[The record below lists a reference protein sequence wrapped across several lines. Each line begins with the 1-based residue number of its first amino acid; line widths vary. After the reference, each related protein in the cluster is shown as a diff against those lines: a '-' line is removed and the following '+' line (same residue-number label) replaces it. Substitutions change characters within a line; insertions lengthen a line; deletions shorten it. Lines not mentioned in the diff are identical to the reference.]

1 MNSKFILFLLISFT
15 IVLNKDQFEFYY
27 RDYIESFGYK
37 LEEHETITEDGYELT
52 IWHIFKNSST
62 NTNKVIYLQP
72 GFVCTSWVFFQLGE
86 NSLPFMLIDQGYDVW
101 IGNNR
106 GTIFS
111 WGHTSKDPDDLNGD
125 YWDFS
130 MDENVFYDLPAQI
143 NYVKEV
149 SGAKKVHYIG
159 HSQGTTL
166 FYMLYMHNPKYVE
179 SSINKFVSLGS
190 VPNIAYATFMP
201 IQYLDKLYRLI
212 EMTRPITKAIVFGVR
227 ERKMFSEVCRRTP
240 NLCEKTFEMASSLI
254 PTKRINYE
262 TLYPFLYYYPGGTNS
277 NTMLHWSQIHQQKK
291 LVYFNPDFNK
301 EKDAIP
307 YDINVIKAWKIPA
320 FIQRSDC
327 DTFSSYEDVTELYDI
342 IEDKSYIKLVD
353 TKLYGHTDDLAAESA
368 INDVYIPII
377 NFLK

>member
-1 MNSKFILFLLISFT
+1 MKSQLLFLILISFA
-15 IVLNKDQFEFYY
+15 IAINKDQLEYYY

-37 LEEHETITEDGYELT
+37 LEEHEAVTDDGYELT
-52 IWHIFKNSST
+52 IWHIYKSSSLNSK
-62 NTNKVIYLQP
+62 KVVYLQP
-72 GFVCTSWVFFQLGE
+72 GFTCTSWVFLQLGE
-86 NSLPFMLIDQGYDVW
+86 NSLPFMLVDNGYDVW

-111 WGHTSKDPDDLNGD
+111 WGHVSKDPDDLNGD

-130 MDENVFYDLPAQI
+130 MDENVIYDLPTQI
-143 NYVKEV
+143 NYVKET
-149 SGAKKVHYIG
+149 SGAKKINYIG

-166 FYMLYMHNPKYVE
+166 FYMLYMHDPKFIQ

-190 VPNIAYATFMP
+190 VPNLAYATFKP
-201 IQYLDKLYRLI
+201 IEYLDKLYKLI
-212 EMTRPITKAIVFGVR
+212 EMTRPLTKAIIFGGR
-227 ERKMFSEVCRRTP
+227 ERIMLSEVCRRYP
-240 NLCEKTFEMASSLI
+240 GKCEAVFESASSSV

-262 TLYPFLYYYPGGTNS
+262 NLYPFLYYYPGGTNS
-277 NTMLHWSQIHQQKK
+277 NTILHWSQVHRQKK
-291 LVYFNPDFNK
+291 LVYFNPNYDK
-301 EKDAIP
+301 EKYATP

-320 FIQRSDC
+320 FIQRSDV

-368 INDVYIPII
+368 INDIYIPII